1 MFEISSLRDKLSWD
15 DLYHLLNSSYHIN
28 STLDAK
34 ILVGN
39 IINEFKK
46 TANCRECNVYIYD
59 SINDVFYK
67 GFDTSNY
74 LPPDPFLKNIILN
87 NKHQVLNKNSPLGF
101 ICSSKNESDGG
112 NYSNSFILNK
122 CEHVNNALYLPL
134 YSTDNK
140 VSIAV
145 LEVIDKKIEGDNEE
159 FVYEQFNEIDILKLD
174 LLAKIAS
181 NSIVNCEK
189 YKEIL
194 NTKERADNLLNLVQS
209 LRVDLGLQSNLFT
222 LCIHAQ
228 EIIESEHCIALIGIP
243 EKQQIISLISD
254 IGSDLLFNY
263 ELGDVI
269 HKIIET
275 KHSLII
281 QNIGDDTNQHFENI
295 FIESTTNSY
304 KIGNYNSSIFIN
316 NNNDDQ
322 IIKLLHKVYRGD
334 KPIYNALVFPIYAE
348 KDNWSC
354 IPTPS
359 QRISSISSLS
369 SVFSSFEISHD
380 IDDITC
386 SPKSGSVM
394 SNSVIQSNIP
404 TSPKSDRTGKASLN
418 VNQSFNNNCNN
429 NCNNNNNSSAR
440 SSSLSPSIHY
450 IQGHTQ
456 AIALIVL
463 INRLGVFKE
472 KSKFTEN
479 DVKLLE
485 PFGRIVAPNIG
496 SIFQT
501 SLFSYLQA
509 LYSSDRNSSLNK
521 YQDKMPQDPPAFIFP
536 HTNWKNRHS
545 DIIFE
550 EDEEVSKEFDK

>member
-15 DLYHLLNSSYHIN
+15 DLYYLLDSSYNIN

-39 IINEFKK
+39 IINECKK
-46 TANCRECNVYIYD
+46 IVNCGECNLYIYD
-59 SINDVFYK
+59 HINDVFYK
-67 GFDTSNY
+67 GFDTSSY
-74 LPPDPFLKNIILN
+74 LSSDPFLKSIVLN
-87 NKHQVLNKNSPLGF
+87 NKYK
-101 ICSSKNESDGG
+101 
-112 NYSNSFILNK
+112 ILNK
-122 CEHVNNALYLPL
+122 TLTDCENNNNSSIINKYRFKNNGLYIPL
-134 YSTDNK
+134 YSVDNEA
-140 VSIAV
+140 SIAV
-145 LEVIDKKIEGDNEE
+145 LEIIDKKVKDDSSGNYIDA
-159 FVYEQFNEIDILKLD
+159 QFNEVDTLKLN

-181 NSIVNCEK
+181 NSIINCEK
-189 YKEIL
+189 YKEVL
-194 NTKERADNLLNLVQS
+194 NTKEKADNLLNLVQS

-254 IGSDLLFNY
+254 VGSELLFNY
-263 ELGDVI
+263 EIGDVI

-275 KHSLII
+275 KQSLII
-281 QNIGDDTNQHFENI
+281 QNVGDDTNQHFENI
-295 FIESTTNSY
+295 FIEFTTNSY
-304 KIGNYNSSIFIN
+304 RIGN
-316 NNNDDQ
+316 NNNLLFKSNDDDQ

-369 SVFSSFEISHD
+369 SVFSSFEINHD
-380 IDDITC
+380 IDDITL
-386 SPKSGSVM
+386 SPKSGSVL
-394 SNSVIQSNIP
+394 SNSVVSSNIP
-404 TSPKSDRTGKASLN
+404 TSPKSDRTGRTSLN
-418 VNQSFNNNCNN
+418 VNQCFNNSVNSNN
-429 NCNNNNNSSAR
+429 SAR
-440 SSSLSPSIHY
+440 SSSLSPSIQY
-450 IQGHTQ
+450 IQNQTQ

-501 SLFSYLQA
+501 SLFSYLQT
-509 LYSSDRNSSLNK
+509 LYSSDRNSNLNK
-521 YQDKMPQDPPAFIFP
+521 YQDKMPQDPPSFIFP